1 MNKTDLSKIKK
12 RLTPDGHNPIVVRG
26 VYLNSK
32 KAVVS
37 RVSTD
42 LESLNL
48 IHAERYTQIFK
59 RTLSGDIGKNLSLI
73 SFPLS
78 EVMEGEKH
86 ARLMALVR
94 DSLTDDNALDTFF
107 TDAAESLKLEG
118 NNLLLLMHDTYDT
131 DYSASNRQEGDMETE
146 REANVFK
153 YLIFCVCPVKQAK
166 AVLSYDFAS
175 SEFIT
180 REPDW
185 TVGAPSIGFMFPTF
199 EDGGANISQA
209 LFYTKDLGA
218 DAGDFLGGVMN
229 ASGFTPV
236 QENKERFNA
245 VLMDALEEECS
256 LDVVQSVNELLID
269 KLEESKKDK
278 YSEEVRLSGGDIAR
292 VLAAGGV
299 SDDKADV
306 FVEKFNTEFGQ
317 GAQLPLAGITE
328 DKRFEI
334 RTPDVTVK
342 VSPRQAG
349 QIETRVIDGIKYILI
364 PADEGVTV
372 NGISIEV

>member
-1 MNKTDLSKIKK
+1 MNKTDLSRIKK

-37 RVSTD
+37 RVDTD

-48 IHAERYTQIFK
+48 THAERYTQLFK
-59 RTLSGDIGKNLSLI
+59 RAISGDIGKNLSLI
-73 SFPLS
+73 SFPLA

-86 ARLMALVR
+86 ARLMSLVR
-94 DSLTDDNALDTFF
+94 EDLKNDEALDAFF
-107 TDAAESLKLEG
+107 LDAADSLKLEG

-131 DYSASNRQEGDMETE
+131 DYSSNRQEGDIETE

-175 SEFIT
+175 SEFVT

-185 TVGAPSIGFMFPTF
+185 TVGAPSLGFMFPTF

-269 KLEESKKDK
+269 RLEESKKDRHSK
-278 YSEEVRLSGGDIAR
+278 EVRLSGGDIAR

-306 FVEKFNTEFGQ
+306 FVEKFNSEFGA
-317 GAQLPLAGITE
+317 GTQLPLAGITE

-334 RTPDVTVK
+334 KTPDVTVK
-342 VSPRQAG
+342 VSPRQAS
-349 QIETRVIDGIKYILI
+349 QIETRVIDGVKYILI

>member
-1 MNKTDLSKIKK
+1 MNKTDLSRIKK

-37 RVSTD
+37 RVDTD

-48 IHAERYTQIFK
+48 THAERYTQLFK
-59 RTLSGDIGKNLSLI
+59 RAISGDIGKNLSLI
-73 SFPLS
+73 SFPLA

-86 ARLMALVR
+86 ARLMSLVR
-94 DSLTDDNALDTFF
+94 EDLKHDEALDAFF
-107 TDAAESLKLEG
+107 LDAADSLKLEG

-131 DYSASNRQEGDMETE
+131 DYSSNRQEGDIETE

-175 SEFIT
+175 SEFVT

-185 TVGAPSIGFMFPTF
+185 TVGAPSLGFMFPTF

-269 KLEESKKDK
+269 RLEESKKDRHSK
-278 YSEEVRLSGGDIAR
+278 EVRLSGGDIAR

-306 FVEKFNTEFGQ
+306 FVEKFNSEFGA
-317 GAQLPLAGITE
+317 GTQLPLAGITE

-334 RTPDVTVK
+334 KTPDVTVK
-342 VSPRQAG
+342 VSPRQAS
-349 QIETRVIDGIKYILI
+349 QIETRVIDGVKYILI